1 MNNYLSECKVTKK
14 RKEERGKR
22 KEIWLES
29 RFFNIYLHIRP
40 LRHDVLQNAPFT
52 FSPLRLFFLMPVPY
66 TNVCMS
72 K

>member
-1 MNNYLSECKVTKK
+1 MNNYLIDCKDTKK

-22 KEIWLES
+22 KEIWLQS

-52 FSPLRLFFLMPVPY
+52 FPPFRLFIFSPLPY
-66 TNVCMS
+66 TSVCMS